1 MLSLLYH
8 GVKIQQ
14 HFVNASCMSLANK
27 TLPTI
32 WLNPGSNLTI
42 FQGTGPALF
51 IFHFS
56 GRNTCQ
62 SHLSYRKVL
71 LMTLGLVLLSQKNLA
86 FLKGFH
92 SPPNCGQPVL
102 QVLRNAARAL
112 KPNSKRDRRNQILF
126 TNKYVISYKKYFLVT
141 RV

>member
-14 HFVNASCMSLANK
+14 YFVSSSCIFLAK
-27 TLPTI
+27 KPLLKI
-32 WLNPGSNLTI
+32 WLNPGLNLTI

-51 IFHFS
+51 IFHFC
-56 GRNTCQ
+56 NHNICQ
-62 SHLSYRKVL
+62 FLVSYRKREVL
-71 LMTLGLVLLSQKNLA
+71 MILGLVLRSQKNLA

-102 QVLRNAARAL
+102 QVLRNAARTH

-126 TNKYVISYKKYFLVT
+126 ILIKRI
-141 RV
+141 

>member
-14 HFVNASCMSLANK
+14 HFVNASCMFLANK

-62 SHLSYRKVL
+62 SHLSQGIIND
-71 LMTLGLVLLSQKNLA
+71 TGSCFA
-86 FLKGFH
+86 IPEEPGIF
-92 SPPNCGQPVL
+92 
-102 QVLRNAARAL
+102 
-112 KPNSKRDRRNQILF
+112 KR
-126 TNKYVISYKKYFLVT
+126 IS
-141 RV
+141 